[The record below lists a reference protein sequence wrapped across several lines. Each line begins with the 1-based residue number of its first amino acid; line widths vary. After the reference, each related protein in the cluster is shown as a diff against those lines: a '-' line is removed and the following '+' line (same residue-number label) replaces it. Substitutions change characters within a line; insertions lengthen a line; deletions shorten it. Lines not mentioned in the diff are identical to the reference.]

1 MPALF
6 GSLPKSICVR
16 LSSASYRRLQAGS
29 LRSPETLATRR
40 EQFAP
45 TAKPTTIKVIAKT
58 NMYENTEFS
67 TSRDIEAIQIPA
79 GTKITIPAGTP
90 GVITQ
95 SLGGSYT
102 IATNFGLSR
111 VAEKDGDALGLEK
124 SESQPTASANGAK
137 DGEVSE
143 EDVWNQLRQC
153 YDPEIPVNIVDLG
166 LVYDCKLTKK
176 DDGGTRVDVKMTL
189 TAPGCGMG
197 PAIAHDA
204 QSKILTIDGVD
215 EADVQLVWDPPW
227 NQNMISEAGR
237 MKLGMI

>member
-1 MPALF
+1 MH
-6 GSLPKSICVR
+6 
-16 LSSASYRRLQAGS
+16 
-29 LRSPETLATRR
+29 
-40 EQFAP
+40 
-45 TAKPTTIKVIAKT
+45 
-58 NMYENTEFS
+58 ENTEFN
-67 TSRDIEAIQIPA
+67 TTRDVEAIAIPM
-79 GTKITIPAGTP
+79 GTKFTIPAGTA

-102 IATNFGLSR
+102 VATYHGLAR

-124 SESQPTASANGAK
+124 TESKPAQSVNGANG
-137 DGEVSE
+137 GEVSE

-227 NQNMISEAGR
+227 NQHMISEAGR
-237 MKLGMI
+237 MKLGMV